1 MFALRLLAVGAVA
14 TAGAGGAF
22 AQGCD
27 TPGGCGHSPLFGTG
41 ALFAPNK
48 LLARY
53 PDANSP
59 RCATKTY
66 PISDWKYISKY
77 CGPTL
82 NPGTSYGFSPTKWR
96 RWDEACP
103 TGIGYAAI
111 LPSTSPI
118 IVETAP
124 TTPMPMPTPSTPLP
138 MPMPAPISPAKDP
151 IPNVSQEAAS
161 ISVAPAPL
169 PMIGVIP
176 VIPAEHG
183 KFDGAAPMLP
193 LRTLPSTVVPP
204 VRDFPERGRN

>member
-1 MFALRLLAVGAVA
+1 MFTLRLLAVGAVA
-14 TAGAGGAF
+14 TAGAGGAL

-48 LLARY
+48 HLARY

-82 NPGTSYGFSPTKWR
+82 NPGTCYGFSPTKWR

-103 TGIGYAAI
+103 TGIGCAGI
-111 LPSTSPI
+111 LPSASPI
-118 IVETAP
+118 IVKTAP
-124 TTPMPMPTPSTPLP
+124 SAP
-138 MPMPAPISPAKDP
+138 MPMPAPIPPAKDP
-151 IPNVSQEAAS
+151 SPNVPQEAAS

-169 PMIGVIP
+169 PMIGA
-176 VIPAEHG
+176 IPAEHG
-183 KFDGAAPMLP
+183 KLDGAAPMLP
-193 LRTLPSTVVPP
+193 LRTLPNIVVPP
-204 VRDFPERGRN
+204 VRDFPERSRN